1 MIQLENYYYYAIGLV
16 IVFYLLSKL
25 QASYLISIIIIIIL
39 AYYIDLN
46 IKYQQSL
53 KEKATKTSENKLK
66 SDIKNVSEI
75 STYNVYIKENNKDLK
90 YLVKNNDFMSIL
102 HNIRFIKKF
111 NKSTY
116 NKIIMYMDKLMKIY
130 VYILADRYD
139 ISSYLPIFY
148 DVKNNILE
156 QLYSYI
162 FIIPETFKHTYG
174 FEPHAE
180 IEKSILDFIKKTNNM
195 LYIIVNY
202 AKIGKKQV
210 HINAEKYRPHENGI
224 EHILP

>member
-1 MIQLENYYYYAIGLV
+1 MIQIESYYYYAIGLV
-16 IVFYLLSKL
+16 IIFYLLSKL

-53 KEKATKTSENKLK
+53 KLKATKTSENKLK
-66 SDIKNVSEI
+66 TDIKNVSEI

-102 HNIRFIKKF
+102 HNIRFMKKF
-111 NKSTY
+111 NKSVY

-130 VYILADRYD
+130 VYILTDRYD
-139 ISSYLPIFY
+139 VNSYLPIFY
-148 DVKNNILE
+148 DIKNNILE

-174 FEPHAE
+174 FEPHVE

-195 LYIIVNY
+195 LSIVVNY

>member
-1 MIQLENYYYYAIGLV
+1 MIQIESYYYYAIGLV
-16 IVFYLLSKL
+16 IIFYLLSKL

-53 KEKATKTSENKLK
+53 KLKATKTSENKLK
-66 SDIKNVSEI
+66 TDIKNVSEI

-102 HNIRFIKKF
+102 HNIRFMKKF
-111 NKSTY
+111 NKSIY

-130 VYILADRYD
+130 VYILTDRYD
-139 ISSYLPIFY
+139 VNSYLPIFY
-148 DVKNNILE
+148 DIKNNILE

-174 FEPHAE
+174 FEPHVE

-195 LYIIVNY
+195 LSIIVNY